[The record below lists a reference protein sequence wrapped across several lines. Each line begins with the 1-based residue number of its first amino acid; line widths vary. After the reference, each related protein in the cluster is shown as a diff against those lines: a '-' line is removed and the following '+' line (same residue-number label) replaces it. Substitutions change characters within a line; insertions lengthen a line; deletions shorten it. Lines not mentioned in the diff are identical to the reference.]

1 MKKLGNALV
10 LATSVMLAN
19 GANAALIGLE
29 TDADSQDF
37 TLGQN
42 HDYADLQ
49 GQTGTIGGTVVAT
62 EEGPIKLTF
71 EYLFKEASYTNTF
84 VVNGEKVFDTS
95 TDAFGKTYSTIWT
108 GGSAALDFYFT
119 PNGFDPVTNAGND
132 GSAPANFWT
141 HWDAT
146 TGAMIISLDDSG
158 NNNDDDYD
166 DLIVKVTAERVEVPE
181 PATLALLGL
190 GLAGLGMSRRNKK

>member
-49 GQTGTIGGTVVAT
+49 GQTGTIGGSVVAT

-71 EYLFKEASYTNTF
+71 EYLFKEASYTNGF
-84 VVNGEKVFDTS
+84 FVNGEKVFDTS

-108 GGSAALDFYFT
+108 GGSAALDFY
-119 PNGFDPVTNAGND
+119 
-132 GSAPANFWT
+132 
-141 HWDAT
+141 
-146 TGAMIISLDDSG
+146 
-158 NNNDDDYD
+158 
-166 DLIVKVTAERVEVPE
+166 
-181 PATLALLGL
+181 
-190 GLAGLGMSRRNKK
+190 